1 MSDLKMGTA
10 EARFA
15 DIIWE
20 REPITSG
27 QMAKIGAE
35 EFNWKK
41 STSHTVLRRLCE
53 RGLFKNEDGTV
64 TSLISRE
71 EYYARHSEQYVEETF
86 GGSLP
91 AFLAAF
97 GTRKKLTDQEI
108 DELQKENDE
117 YTTADVIGKS
127 GIEQYME
134 TTLRGHNGSE
144 TLFVNNTGKVIEISE
159 RTEPTAGNDVY
170 LKSEAKR
177 S

>member
-64 TSLISRE
+64 TSLISR
-71 EYYARHSEQYVEETF
+71 HSEQYVEETF

-108 DELQKENDE
+108 DELQK
-117 YTTADVIGKS
+117 VIDG
-127 GIEQYME
+127 M
-134 TTLRGHNGSE
+134 R
-144 TLFVNNTGKVIEISE
+144 
-159 RTEPTAGNDVY
+159 R
-170 LKSEAKR
+170 
-177 S
+177 